1 MKPYSRLLLGALLV
15 VLSLSLIWVVGYAQA
30 LKSYQQQSR
39 DAVLAQTEAAK
50 INIEQILSSG
60 VPLHEIAGLEKMLTP
75 IAQSD
80 ASVVDLRVISGQQAL
95 YRYTTEPM
103 EGSLVTLPLNNKFTQ
118 AGVLEILLSSDETEK
133 VIEAHFQPMLLLVVL
148 LAGLFVWLVLRSARP
163 NRYLTAFGLVFAV
176 MSLSV
181 ILMVGVLYQSGLQ
194 HKADSMASI
203 VTQRLAPVLRLGI
216 SPHQVSGMDTMLD
229 SFRQSNPE
237 VSRITVTHNEAIIA
251 RSQSPSDMLSA
262 EEMAQF
268 SVADHRGNLVTIAF
282 EPKAVLAQL
291 AHILKNFAILFAG
304 CALICVAFVRLLSH
318 AGTQSH
324 GEQVLAKVK
333 PLLLVTVLMEALM
346 APVLPQYLSEVAVQN
361 GGTAH
366 GSSYFF
372 TLYFVGFAAMLLPA
386 ARMVEVFD
394 IRRVLNA
401 GIACSAIGCLM
412 LAFDAQLW
420 SVLVAR
426 LISGIGQAMI
436 FIAAQGYLLRFSDQS
451 NKTQAAGIIVFSFN
465 AGLIAGAAIGAL
477 LAESLGVQGIFLLS
491 ASVGGL
497 MFLFALSL
505 PAISMKTG
513 SQKAG
518 NLESGHQHSGLQSS
532 ANSATPSH
540 GSLAEN
546 LRVMVQDS
554 LALIRVPSFVRAM
567 LLVGI
572 PTKMML
578 TGVVSFAVPILLSKQ
593 GVAKES
599 IGQVLMAYA
608 FAVLFVSGKV
618 SPLIDRMGSAKWA
631 LCLGNGVAAV
641 SLVVLASAF
650 SLENTTVLVATATA
664 AMLIMGVSHG
674 LINAPVV
681 THVVSVASESHA
693 NAVASTYRF
702 LERIGHVAGAIVVGA
717 LLAQFGQL
725 SAFWSLAAFFALA
738 GLLMWCADRTPTQEA
753 TA

>member
-1 MKPYSRLLLGALLV
+1 MNTMKQYSRLLLGALLV

-30 LKSYQQQSR
+30 QKSYQQQSR
-39 DAVLAQTEAAK
+39 DAILAQTEAAR
-50 INIEQILSSG
+50 IGIEQILSSG
-60 VPLHEIAGLEKMLTP
+60 VPLHEIAGLEKVLAP

-80 ASVVDLRVISGQQAL
+80 ASVVDLRVVSGQQAL
-95 YRYTTEPM
+95 YRYTTEQM
-103 EGSLVTLPLNNKFTQ
+103 EGSLVSIPLNNKFAQ
-118 AGVLEILLSSDETEK
+118 AGVLEILLSNDETEK
-133 VIEAHFQPMLLLVVL
+133 VIDAHFQPMLLLVAL
-148 LAGLFVWLVLRSARP
+148 LAGLFVWRVLRSTRP

-194 HKADSMASI
+194 HKADSMANI

-237 VSRITVTHNEAIIA
+237 VSRITVTHNEAMIA

-262 EEMAQF
+262 EGMAQF

-282 EPKAVLAQL
+282 YPKAILAQL

-304 CALICVAFVRLLSH
+304 CALICFAFVRLLSH
-318 AGTQSH
+318 AGTQSRS
-324 GEQVLAKVK
+324 EQVLAKIK

-346 APVLPQYLSEVAVQN
+346 APVLPQYLSEIAVQN
-361 GGTAH
+361 GGTASW
-366 GSSYFF
+366 SSYFF

-386 ARMVEVFD
+386 ARMVDLFD

-401 GIACSAIGCLM
+401 GIACSAVGCLM

-420 SVLVAR
+420 SVLAAR
-426 LISGIGQAMI
+426 LISGMGQAMI

-451 NKTQAAGIIVFSFN
+451 NKTRAAGIIVFCFN
-465 AGLIAGAAIGAL
+465 AGFISGAAIGAL
-477 LAESLGVQGIFLLS
+477 LAESLGVQGIFMLS
-491 ASVGGL
+491 AAVGVL

-505 PAISMKTG
+505 PSISHKTG
-513 SQKAG
+513 SQKTG
-518 NLESGHQHSGLQSS
+518 SQNTGRQYPGH
-532 ANSATPSH
+532 SATPSH

-554 LALIRVPSFVRAM
+554 VALIRVPSFVRTM

-650 SLENTTVLVATATA
+650 SLENTTALVATATA

-681 THVVSVASESHA
+681 THVVSVAGENNA

-702 LERIGHVAGAIVVGA
+702 LERIGHVAGAVVVGA

-725 SAFWSLAAFFALA
+725 AAFWSLAAFFALA
-738 GLLMWCADRTPTQEA
+738 GLLMWGADRTPTQEA